1 MSIRILYFGR
11 LKDALG
17 RGEET
22 LDWAGGS
29 SAGLLA
35 ALRGRGDDW
44 AEALAEGKVFRLVVN
59 QQVVRGEVVIPDGA
73 EVGIL
78 PPVTG
83 G

>member
-22 LDWAGGS
+22 LDWAGGDT
-29 SAGLLA
+29 AALLA
-35 ALRGRGDDW
+35 ALRGRGADW
-44 AEALAEGKVFRLVVN
+44 AEALAAGKVFRLVVN
-59 QQVVRGEVVIPDGA
+59 QQVVRGEVMIPDGA

>member
-1 MSIRILYFGR
+1 VSIRILYFGR
-11 LKDALG
+11 LRDALG

-22 LDWAGGS
+22 LDWNGGD
-29 SAGLLA
+29 SAALLA

-44 AEALAEGKVFRLVVN
+44 AQALAPGKVFRLVVN
-59 QQVVRGEVVIPDGA
+59 QQVVRGTVTIPDGA

-78 PPVTG
+78 SPVTG